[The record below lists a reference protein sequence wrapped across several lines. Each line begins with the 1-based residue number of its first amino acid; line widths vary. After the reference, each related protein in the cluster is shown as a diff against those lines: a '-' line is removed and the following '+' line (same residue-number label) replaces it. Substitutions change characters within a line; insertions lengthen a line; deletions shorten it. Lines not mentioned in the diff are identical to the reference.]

1 MQRESVSIGI
11 VTYPGCMQ
19 SAAQGLAEMFSLAND
34 ISRQNRIKTHFS
46 VELYS
51 IERIRL
57 DLQTDNEEP
66 TLLQIIIIPPDMKG
80 TYYPN
85 PEQALLKWILK
96 QHAAGCII
104 CSVCAGAFILAL
116 TGLLRN
122 RTATIHWLLEKEF
135 SEKYPDVQ
143 LDTNKL
149 LINDGDLI
157 TTGGPMSWI
166 DLGFELVAQFGN
178 AKVMRQLGKLLVVDT
193 GSREQRYY
201 KFFSP
206 KLDHGDQAI
215 LKVQHSIQLNYGKPM
230 TVKALSGV
238 GFLTERTFLRRFV
251 NATGLKPVQYLQR
264 VRIQKACDLLEATNT
279 PVNAISSEVG
289 YKDENAFRK
298 VFVKIIGLTPKEFK
312 RRFAAQNH
320 S

>member
-19 SAAQGLAEMFSLAND
+19 SAAQGLAEMFALAND
-34 ISRQNRIKTHFS
+34 ISRQNRIRTHFS

-51 IERIRL
+51 IESIRL
-57 DLQTDNEEP
+57 DIQTGNEEP
-66 TLLQIIIIPPDMKG
+66 ALLQIIIIPPDMKG
-80 TYYPN
+80 VYYPN
-85 PEQALLKWILK
+85 PDQELLKWILK

-116 TGLLRN
+116 TGLLCN

-135 SEKYPDVQ
+135 SDKYPDVQ

-178 AKVMRQLGKLLVVDT
+178 ATVMRQLGKLLVVDT

-215 LKVQHSIQLNYGKPM
+215 LKVQHSIQLNYGEPI
-230 TVKALSGV
+230 TIKALSEV

-251 NATGLKPVQYLQR
+251 NATGFKPVQYLQR
-264 VRIQKACDLLEATNT
+264 VRIQKACELLEAS
-279 PVNAISSEVG
+279 NAAVSDISSKVG

>member
-34 ISRQNRIKTHFS
+34 ISRQSRIKTHYL

-57 DLQTDNEEP
+57 DLQTGNEEP

-80 TYYPN
+80 AYYPN
-85 PEQALLKWILK
+85 PDQVLLKWILK

-135 SEKYPDVQ
+135 LEKYPGVH

-215 LKVQHSIQLNYGKPM
+215 LKVQHSIQLNYGKAM